1 MDEQKETSV
10 GGGLSAK
17 QKHAI
22 PYLVQ
27 NPNISEAAEQAG
39 ISRATV
45 YEWLKVPAFR
55 EELERQR
62 LISYDETLA
71 EFHSLG
77 GAALDSY
84 REAFGYYQTK
94 WPAARDFFRQL
105 ARTKELSVNAQ
116 RASETARRD
125 DAILKRLEDIEKKLA
140 AIKATDP
147 PEPSVVK
154 LKRRSGSKKKN

>member
-1 MDEQKETSV
+1 MR
-10 GGGLSAK
+10 
-17 QKHAI
+17 
-22 PYLVQ
+22 
-27 NPNISEAAEQAG
+27 NPNISEAAEQAK
-39 ISRATV
+39 ISRAVV
-45 YEWLKVPAFR
+45 YEWLKQPEFR

-62 LISYDETLA
+62 AVSYDETLA
-71 EFHSLG
+71 KFYSLG

-140 AIKATDP
+140 AIKETDR

>member
-62 LISYDETLA
+62 VISYDETLA
-71 EFHSLG
+71 KFYSLG
-77 GAALDSY
+77 DMAIKAYAIALDCYEY
-84 REAFGYYQTK
+84 RR
-94 WPAARDFFRQL
+94 AAASDFFRHL
-105 ARTKELSVNAQ
+105 AKAKEVYVNAQ
-116 RASETARRD
+116 RSSETARSQ
-125 DAILKRLEDIEKKLA
+125 DAILKRLEDIEKKLSA
-140 AIKATDP
+140 RKETDP
-147 PEPSVVK
+147 PEPSAVK
-154 LKRRSGSKKKN
+154 LKRRSGAKEKN